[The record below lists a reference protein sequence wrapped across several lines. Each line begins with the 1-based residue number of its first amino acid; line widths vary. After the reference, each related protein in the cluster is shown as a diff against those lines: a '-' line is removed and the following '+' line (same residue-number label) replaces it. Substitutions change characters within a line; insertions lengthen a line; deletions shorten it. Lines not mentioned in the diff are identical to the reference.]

1 MSFIRTTTMSVIFL
15 AGSLYACSTCF
26 GDPNAAA
33 TQGMNWAIISLLVT
47 TGGVLSGI
55 VLVIR
60 KLANRSKTYWEIKEH
75 SLARLV
81 TQIRPTSKLI
91 YSG

>member
-1 MSFIRTTTMSVIFL
+1 MMSFIRTTTVSVIFL

-60 KLANRSKTYWEIKEH
+60 KLANRSKTYWENKG
-75 SLARLV
+75 V
-81 TQIRPTSKLI
+81 
-91 YSG
+91 

>member
-1 MSFIRTTTMSVIFL
+1 MLFIRTTTVSVIFL

-60 KLANRSKTYWEIKEH
+60 KLANRSKTYWENKG
-75 SLARLV
+75 A
-81 TQIRPTSKLI
+81 
-91 YSG
+91 

>member
-1 MSFIRTTTMSVIFL
+1 MMSFIRITTVTAIFL

-55 VLVIR
+55 VLSIR
-60 KLANRSKTYWEIKEH
+60 KLANRSKTYWKNKG
-75 SLARLV
+75 A
-81 TQIRPTSKLI
+81 
-91 YSG
+91 

>member
-1 MSFIRTTTMSVIFL
+1 MMSFIRTTTVSVIFL

-26 GDPNAAA
+26 GDPDAAA

-60 KLANRSKTYWEIKEH
+60 KLANRSKTYWENKG
-75 SLARLV
+75 A
-81 TQIRPTSKLI
+81 
-91 YSG
+91 

>member
-1 MSFIRTTTMSVIFL
+1 MSFIRTTTVSAIFL

-60 KLANRSKTYWEIKEH
+60 KLAIIM
-75 SLARLV
+75 LL
-81 TQIRPTSKLI
+81 KLFK
-91 YSG
+91 Y

>member
-1 MSFIRTTTMSVIFL
+1 MSFIRTTTVSVIFL

-60 KLANRSKTYWEIKEH
+60 KLANRSKTYWENKG
-75 SLARLV
+75 A
-81 TQIRPTSKLI
+81 
-91 YSG
+91 

>member
-1 MSFIRTTTMSVIFL
+1 MMSFIRTTIVSVIFL

-60 KLANRSKTYWEIKEH
+60 KLANRSKTYWENTG
-75 SLARLV
+75 A
-81 TQIRPTSKLI
+81 
-91 YSG
+91 

>member
-1 MSFIRTTTMSVIFL
+1 MSFIRITTVSAIFL
-15 AGSLYACSTCF
+15 AGTLYACSTCF
-26 GDPNAAA
+26 GDPNSAA

-60 KLANRSKTYWEIKEH
+60 KLANRSKTYWKNKG
-75 SLARLV
+75 A
-81 TQIRPTSKLI
+81 
-91 YSG
+91 

>member
-1 MSFIRTTTMSVIFL
+1 MMSFIRTTTVAVIFL

-26 GDPNAAA
+26 GDPNAVA
-33 TQGMNWAIISLLVT
+33 TQGMNWAIFSLLVT

-60 KLANRSKTYWEIKEH
+60 KLANRSKTYWENKG
-75 SLARLV
+75 A
-81 TQIRPTSKLI
+81 
-91 YSG
+91 

>member
-1 MSFIRTTTMSVIFL
+1 MMSFIRTTTVSVIFL

-55 VLVIR
+55 VLSIR
-60 KLANRSKTYWEIKEH
+60 KLANRSKTYWENKG
-75 SLARLV
+75 A
-81 TQIRPTSKLI
+81 
-91 YSG
+91 